1 MVKIYGKPSCGYCVM
16 AESLCKQLSVPY
28 QYLSMGKDY
37 TTEEFFETFPG
48 ARTFPQIQIEGENIG
63 GYTELEKRL
72 KLNS

>member
-1 MVKIYGKPSCGYCVM
+1 
-16 AESLCKQLSVPY
+16 
-28 QYLSMGKDY
+28 MGKDY
-37 TTEEFFETFPG
+37 TSEEFFETFPS

>member
-16 AESLCKQLSVPY
+16 AESLCKQKSVPY
-28 QYLSMGKDY
+28 EYLSMGKDY
-37 TTEEFFETFPG
+37 TSEEFFEAFPG

-72 KLNS
+72 NS